1 MSRINKTIFDFGQ
14 IYYEENKT
22 INWDFVFNSLE
33 NYHYTNTHCYCT
45 QLSKVDFSKNYISG
59 TLNLTQAM
67 GDHQKS
73 KSGEYL
79 VEKNVTVSFG
89 PSVHE
94 FVANEKG
101 LRELNSEKEQIYLT
115 IRGFVRV
122 LNKAETP
129 LNA

>member
-1 MSRINKTIFDFGQ
+1 MSRINKTVFDFGK

-33 NYHYTNTHCYCT
+33 NYHYTNTYCYCT

-67 GDHQKS
+67 GDHQKGNP
-73 KSGEYL
+73 GEYL
-79 VEKNVTVSFG
+79 VEKNISVYFD
-89 PSVHE
+89 PSVQE
-94 FVANEKG
+94 FVAD
-101 LRELNSEKEQIYLT
+101 ELGKRTANSEKEQVYLT

-122 LNKAETP
+122 LNKTETP